1 MFYLY
6 LASTKQE
13 SSTDNIFDSDLFKMA
28 KSKASGQGKPAK
40 GKGKGKGK
48 GKDQDKSD
56 TGGKEE
62 STRDH
67 KWGDDHDEIQVRHI
81 LW

>member
-1 MFYLY
+1 MFYQY

-13 SSTDNIFDSDLFKMA
+13 SSTENVFGSDLSEMA
-28 KSKASGQGKPAK
+28 KNKASGQGKPA
-40 GKGKGKGK
+40 KGKGK

-67 KWGDDHDEIQVRHI
+67 KWNDRADEIQVRHI

>member
-13 SSTDNIFDSDLFKMA
+13 SSTENIFGSELLKMA
-28 KSKASGQGKPAK
+28 KNKASSQGKPA
-40 GKGKGKGK
+40 KGKGK

-56 TGGKEE
+56 TGGNEE

-67 KWGDDHDEIQVRHI
+67 KWNDDHDEIQVRHI